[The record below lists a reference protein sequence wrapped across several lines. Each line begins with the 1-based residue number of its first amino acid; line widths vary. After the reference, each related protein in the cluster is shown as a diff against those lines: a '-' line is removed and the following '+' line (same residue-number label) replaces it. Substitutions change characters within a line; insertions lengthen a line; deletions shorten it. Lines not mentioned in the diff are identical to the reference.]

1 MSYEKF
7 VIGTETGHRFANL
20 VCRGMRFWRRV
31 IIHGD
36 YNFIV
41 SSPKK
46 GLRGGSRDLDFL
58 ENTFLTTDVWEALRV
73 YQTVPRGNASL
84 DVTFRLKETSWE
96 WRTEP
101 VDTVFGSSR
110 RSSTVVKT
118 SSKYQ
123 LLLPARIDGDVLEVA
138 KAIYVR
144 QPASEKQQ

>member
-1 MSYEKF
+1 MGYEKF
-7 VIGTETGHRFANL
+7 VIGTETNNQSANL

-31 IIHGD
+31 ILHGD

-46 GLRGGSRDLDFL
+46 GQQGGRREVDFL
-58 ENTFLTTDVWEALRV
+58 EKTFLTTDIWEALRV
-73 YQTVPRGNASL
+73 YQTVPKGNASL

-123 LLLPARIDGDVLEVA
+123 LLLPARIDGDVLEVT
-138 KAIYVR
+138 KVIYVR